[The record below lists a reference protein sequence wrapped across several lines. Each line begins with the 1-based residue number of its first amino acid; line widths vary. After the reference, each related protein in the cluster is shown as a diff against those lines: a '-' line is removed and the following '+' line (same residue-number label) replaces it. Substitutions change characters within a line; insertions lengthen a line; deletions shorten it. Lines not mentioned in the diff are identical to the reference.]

1 VLRNAQAKVSVD
13 DRDVADVRREKQ
25 QAFPCLK
32 LKALLLRVEKLIVEG
47 AGGWKIIEG
56 ANATEGGR
64 YSDLMVR
71 EG

>member
-1 VLRNAQAKVSVD
+1 MRRQRVQSMIEMLPMCVGRNDKRSLVQSCKP
-13 DRDVADVRREKQ
+13 
-25 QAFPCLK
+25 F
-32 LKALLLRVEKLIVEG
+32 LLRVEKLIVEG
-47 AGGWKIIEG
+47 AGGWKITEG